1 MVVAQFLDMC
11 LTTGQQSATVESIFN
26 KIDETLQT
34 SEISWTNCEGSGVD
48 THQLIL
54 VKSADGLLRFK
65 RLAKVALLTLV
76 LPYFNLESF

>member
-11 LTTGQQSATVESIFN
+11 LTTGQQSATAESIFN

-65 RLAKVALLTLV
+65 RLAKVALLTLA